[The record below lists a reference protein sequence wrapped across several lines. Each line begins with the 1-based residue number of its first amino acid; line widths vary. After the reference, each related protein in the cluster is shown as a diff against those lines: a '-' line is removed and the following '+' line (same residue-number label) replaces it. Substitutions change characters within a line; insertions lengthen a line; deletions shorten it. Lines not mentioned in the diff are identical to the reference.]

1 MQIAIIILVIVCLL
15 TQLFVIA
22 VLYGRDPAK
31 ERNAL
36 QELLRN
42 MQKEEQKLRKEQAAG
57 TNETIQLSMQMVN
70 ENLSHNQSQTRET
83 TAAQLRQF
91 EERIQGLEAAN
102 GRSMSMLRETVS
114 QQMEQLRTQNE

>member
-15 TQLFVIA
+15 MQLFVIA
-22 VLYGRDPAK
+22 VLYGRNPAK

-57 TNETIQLSMQMVN
+57 TNETIQLSMQVDVHAARDR
-70 ENLSHNQSQTRET
+70 L
-83 TAAQLRQF
+83 TADGTAPD
-91 EERIQGLEAAN
+91 
-102 GRSMSMLRETVS
+102 TK
-114 QQMEQLRTQNE
+114 